1 MQRAV
6 KSLQGQ
12 KGQESQLIDEVWRLI
27 SETQEARTDLVDCT
41 LQNRTVPTTA
51 SSVASSNPN
60 SSIASKIKRND
71 SARGVN
77 TVDSIG
83 EKEKEMEVK
92 VTSTAITRPAV
103 IPVVAAIPI
112 IENKENI
119 PFVSSPPSQ
128 ATRLR
133 LANATAVAVSVTDKS
148 RVTDL
153 TSSGTTT
160 ASTSANTSAQK
171 ATSCAVSSRT
181 DRHPLRVLPVSQQK
195 KILSEQQTRENTVQ
209 DSNVQKGKWMRP
221 SPDHTDKEESV
232 IEKRIGAMR

>member
-1 MQRAV
+1 M
-6 KSLQGQ
+6 KSVQGQ
-12 KGQESQLIDEVWRLI
+12 KGQESQLIDKVWRLI
-27 SETQEARTDLVDCT
+27 VETQVARTDLVDCT

-92 VTSTAITRPAV
+92 VTFTAITRPAV

-133 LANATAVAVSVTDKS
+133 LANATAVAVAVSVTDKS